1 MAAGEDKEHVPL
13 PPLVYLAGILLG
25 LGIDYLIPIRVIP
38 SVLQQPVGGVLMSLG
53 LVIALLSVATLYR
66 AGTSPLHERP
76 TTNVVPG
83 GVFNWSR
90 NPIYVGM
97 TLICVGLAFFFDRA
111 WIIAGTVPA
120 VLVIHF
126 IVIAREEAFLEAKF
140 GQAYLDYKRQVR
152 RWI

>member
-38 SVLQQPVGGVLMSLG
+38 NVLQQPVGGVLMSLG

-111 WIIAGTVPA
+111 GIIAGTVPA

-126 IVIAREEAFLEAKF
+126 IVIAREDAFLEAKF